1 MVRSFPAFGK
11 RVFKFWRPV
20 LLFHVLSQAN
30 QTYIRATENR
40 VEGASGKLVSKGL
53 PSKTMMHGREQ
64 LAKVRKTY
72 WSALQKSFSS
82 IFVVFS

>member
-1 MVRSFPAFGK
+1 
-11 RVFKFWRPV
+11 
-20 LLFHVLSQAN
+20 
-30 QTYIRATENR
+30 